1 MEGAA
6 GREGEGE
13 FGVLLLCIYLSVS
26 FFRLEELAISDL
38 CFPSLFRGGR

>member
-1 MEGAA
+1 MKG
-6 GREGEGE
+6 EGEGE
-13 FGVLLLCIYLSVS
+13 FGVVLLLCIYLSVS